1 MIALNFYYG
10 SNDLF
15 FKILIQIPTVL
26 VGIYF
31 AKSLVVSKS
40 FMNLY
45 IHVHNHIEI
54 IKKGRGNRP
63 IDSLATLNTR

>member
-1 MIALNFYYG
+1 LLG
-10 SNDLF
+10 
-15 FKILIQIPTVL
+15 LIPIVL

-31 AKSLVVSKS
+31 LKSLVVSKS

-45 IHVHNHIEI
+45 THVHNHIEI

-63 IDSLATLNTR
+63 IDSLATLNAR